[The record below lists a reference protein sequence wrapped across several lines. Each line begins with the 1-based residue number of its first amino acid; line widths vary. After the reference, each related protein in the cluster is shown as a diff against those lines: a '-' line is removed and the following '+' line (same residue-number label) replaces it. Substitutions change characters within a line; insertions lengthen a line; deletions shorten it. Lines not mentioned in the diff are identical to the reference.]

1 MKTDIGKTIER
12 IRKRLGIPLGGERKP
27 LTEEE
32 RRKRARLVVYPLFV
46 LLFAGCIWLIYSPT
60 QKERE
65 DAVQGGGFNT
75 DIPSPEN
82 RKMQGNKVDAYEE
95 AELAR
100 KEKQRRGT
108 FQEMVS
114 LFDREGR
121 DTVRL
126 PEAFAETPPEGTS
139 VTADAPRSS
148 VEAYRHIS
156 RTLDNLYVSD
166 TRDPKKEELERR
178 IEELERQRTAPEPA
192 GNTMEEKM
200 ALMEKSYELAA
211 RYGGRQPRQIRPAQ
225 DERERRA
232 ARPVRRMQSRAVSS
246 LSRPSGNGE
255 AAVFSGERNTGFHT
269 PVGKTLTSER
279 NTIEACVHG
288 TQTVSDGRRCAS
300 GCWNRWWW
308 MTVSFRKVRCLWAV
322 HVSRGSGWTFW
333 SPLWNIRVRCFRWNW
348 KCMTPTGSRVSSYR
362 TRWSMMRSARLPP
375 IWEAP

>member
-288 TQTVSDGRRCAS
+288 TQTVSDGQALR
-300 GCWNRWWW
+300 
-308 MTVSFRKVRCLWAV
+308 
-322 HVSRGSGWTFW
+322 
-333 SPLWNIRVRCFRWNW
+333 IRLLEPMVVDDRFI
-348 KCMTPTGSRVSSYR
+348 P
-362 TRWSMMRSARLPP
+362 
-375 IWEAP
+375 

>member
-211 RYGGRQPRQIRPAQ
+211 RYGGRQPRQIRPH
-225 DERERRA
+225 
-232 ARPVRRMQSRAVSS
+232 RM
-246 LSRPSGNGE
+246 SGNAG
-255 AAVFSGERNTGFHT
+255 
-269 PVGKTLTSER
+269 
-279 NTIEACVHG
+279 
-288 TQTVSDGRRCAS
+288 
-300 GCWNRWWW
+300 
-308 MTVSFRKVRCLWAV
+308 
-322 HVSRGSGWTFW
+322 
-333 SPLWNIRVRCFRWNW
+333 
-348 KCMTPTGSRVSSYR
+348 
-362 TRWSMMRSARLPP
+362 LPDP
-375 IWEAP
+375 